1 LASLIL
7 NDIKGFKES
16 GIKKGDR
23 NVAFGF
29 LAPLIDERCSYL
41 SMLDFKI
48 LWKLDYKDSPKLEKH

>member
-29 LAPLIDERCSYL
+29 LAPLIDQKFNHQPMVEYV
-41 SMLDFKI
+41 I
-48 LWKLDYKDSPKLEKH
+48 IYKSNR